1 MSDVDA
7 QSDLFDIDGQAGT
20 QYAICPTWR
29 VMMFRRMSDD
39 ARPQDQAPE
48 RVDSV
53 LGPGIQ
59 WHGKVTGTGGVRI
72 DGTFEGE
79 IAVRGIVVVGLEG
92 RVVCEQIR
100 AATVVVSGALEGD
113 VFAQRVE
120 ITATGRVYG
129 NVTTVSFSTEEG
141 AFLRGKITM
150 EDQLDLG
157 LPESDLKVEGEKEE
171 IEADDS

>member
-1 MSDVDA
+1 
-7 QSDLFDIDGQAGT
+7 
-20 QYAICPTWR
+20 
-29 VMMFRRMSDD
+29 MFRRMSDE

-59 WHGKVTGTGGVRI
+59 WQGKFTGTGGVRI

-79 IAVRGIVVVGLEG
+79 IAVTGIVVIGLDG

-100 AATVVVSGALEGD
+100 ATTVVVSGTLEGD

-120 ITATGRVYG
+120 ISATGRVYG
-129 NVTTVSFSTEEG
+129 DVTTVSFSTEEG
-141 AFLRGKITM
+141 AFLRGTITM
-150 EDQLDLG
+150 EEQLDLG
-157 LPESDLKVEGEKEE
+157 LPSTEPVQDDEE
-171 IEADDS
+171 PDEERVAE

>member
-1 MSDVDA
+1 
-7 QSDLFDIDGQAGT
+7 
-20 QYAICPTWR
+20 
-29 VMMFRRMSDD
+29 MFRRMSDEP
-39 ARPQDQAPE
+39 RQQDQAPE

-59 WHGKVTGTGGVRI
+59 WKGKVTGTGGVRV

-79 IAVRGIVVVGLEG
+79 VAVRGIVVIGVEG
-92 RVVCEQIR
+92 RVVCDQIR
-100 AATVVVSGALEGD
+100 ATTVVVSGSLEGD

-129 NVTTVSFSTEEG
+129 DVSTVSFSTEEG

-150 EDQLDLG
+150 EDKLDLG
-157 LPESDLKVEGEKEE
+157 LPDAELELETGSEDEPIEPEE
-171 IEADDS
+171 N

>member
-1 MSDVDA
+1 
-7 QSDLFDIDGQAGT
+7 
-20 QYAICPTWR
+20 
-29 VMMFRRMSDD
+29 MFRRTSDEP
-39 ARPQDQAPE
+39 RPQDQAPE

-59 WHGKVTGTGGVRI
+59 WRGKVTGTGGVRI
-72 DGTFEGE
+72 DGAFEGE
-79 IAVRGIVVVGLEG
+79 ITVRGIVVIGVDG
-92 RVVCEQIR
+92 RVACDEIR
-100 AATVVVSGALEGD
+100 ATTIVVSGSLEGD

-129 NVTTVSFSTEEG
+129 DVTTVSFSTEEG

-157 LPESDLKVEGEKEE
+157 LPPGETSIDVETEDGEVGQPNT
-171 IEADDS
+171 DDA